1 MNWVAQRIK
10 GIMLTAGVITSTML
24 YAAVAPQASLQ
35 STFGE
40 GLDSPVAEIVVRN
53 WGALIGLIGAMLLY
67 GAFHP
72 PSRTLVLT
80 VAGLSKVVFICL
92 VLSHGARY
100 LGQQA
105 GIAVVV
111 DSVFVLLFAIY
122 LIESRPSSVRRT
134 GSVSSGS

>member
-1 MNWVAQRIK
+1 MNWIVLRIK
-10 GIMLTAGVITSTML
+10 GIMLTAGVLTSTML
-24 YAAVAPQASLQ
+24 YAAVAPRAALR

-40 GLDSPVAEIVVRN
+40 ELNGPVAEIVVRN

-72 PSRTLVLT
+72 SSRSLVLT

-92 VLSHGARY
+92 VLSQGARY
-100 LGQQA
+100 LGHQA

-111 DSVFVLLFAIY
+111 DSAFVLLFAGF
-122 LIESRPSSVRRT
+122 LIGSRGSSARRAGGVLR
-134 GSVSSGS
+134 GS